1 MDWHRSHFKSNISY
15 VHDEI
20 IFSLMELVM
29 PIYMEGTYSS
39 YGTIFVTVLKLV
51 GCYVSS
57 ICYLGLKQIQVLA
70 FRI

>member
-1 MDWHRSHFKSNISY
+1 MDWHRSHFKSNIMEGTYST

-39 YGTIFVTVLKLV
+39 YMVQFLL
-51 GCYVSS
+51 
-57 ICYLGLKQIQVLA
+57 L
-70 FRI
+70 F

>member
-39 YGTIFVTVLKLV
+39 YMVQFLL
-51 GCYVSS
+51 
-57 ICYLGLKQIQVLA
+57 L
-70 FRI
+70 F